1 MAGSGRKV
9 FTAGEVLRAAD
20 VNGYLMDQ
28 SVQVYAG
35 TAARGSAI
43 GTATSAG
50 MMSYLSDQSKL
61 QLATGTAT
69 WVDVY
74 PQSPFSPNFIING
87 GMDIA
92 QRGTSFSASGS
103 DAYKLDRWFFSGYGS
118 GQPVSFAQLTDVLP
132 TGLAAYMRV
141 QPTTSNSTNI
151 FVVQA
156 LESNMS
162 IPLAG
167 QTVSLS
173 FWYKLPT
180 NFSSTWTVTLK
191 YSTSTDVAAASW
203 ITSGTNVVTSSITNA
218 SSWTRLTISGTV
230 PSTAKSIGLIFQNTN
245 TTVANA
251 MFDFTGVQLEV
262 GSATTFRRNGNSIQG
277 ELAACQRY
285 YYRIGSTAAY
295 SNLLLGMQQSTT
307 ESHCTVQ
314 PPVTMRVTPSASG
327 TTLAWSDVASF
338 NTAISAISISTTSV
352 YSTFNLYSTYSA
364 SGAQYRPGFIRS
376 GASAGYI
383 ELSAEL

>member
-28 SVQVYAG
+28 AVQVYAG

-50 MMSYLSDQSKL
+50 MMSYLSDQAKL

-74 PQSPFSPNFIING
+74 PQSPFSPNYIINSA
-87 GMDIA
+87 MDIW
-92 QRGTSFSASGS
+92 QRGTSFTNIASATYT
-103 DAYKLDRWFFSGYGS
+103 ADRWYPTLNGPNATVTRDTSVPNATFNYSYKAVPYSNGTGTEWAFR
-118 GQPVSFAQLTDVLP
+118 QVLEQQHI
-132 TGLAAYMRV
+132 A
-141 QPTTSNSTNI
+141 
-151 FVVQA
+151 
-156 LESNMS
+156 
-162 IPLAG
+162 PLAG
-167 QTVSLS
+167 QSVAISCWVKSSKTSVKMR
-173 FWYKLPT
+173 FLPT
-180 NFSSTWTVTLK
+180 NTTGGTDVTQTFTVTANTWTKISGIFSSFSTVTAW
-191 YSTSTDVAAASW
+191 TGAVNAAAGY
-203 ITSGTNVVTSSITNA
+203 IDIGLADGQSITT
-218 SSWTRLTISGTV
+218 SDS
-230 PSTAKSIGLIFQNTN
+230 F
-245 TTVANA
+245 
-251 MFDFTGVQLEV
+251 FFTGVQLEI

-314 PPVTMRVTPSASG
+314 PPVTMRVTPSVSG

-338 NTAISAISISTTSV
+338 NTTISTIAVSTTSV
-352 YSTFNLYSTYSA
+352 YSTFNLYSTFAA

-376 GASAGYI
+376 GASSGYI